1 MTEMLADILTPTET
15 VETPAIEVPEA
26 EELFC
31 IDDDSKADWAV
42 RKIAEHR
49 AEIDKWDNHFKNQL
63 ERIRAT
69 EQASIDYL
77 TRLLKDYFT
86 TVPHKTTK
94 TEESY
99 RLPSGKVYMKEQ
111 LPKYIRN
118 EDEMTAW
125 AKENRPELVKTTVT
139 ETTDWN
145 TLKKATTTLDDG
157 SVVDSLTG
165 EVIPGVKAEMRMPE
179 FKIDC

>member
-1 MTEMLADILTPTET
+1 MTEMLADILTTET

-26 EELFC
+26 EECFV
-31 IDDDSKADWAV
+31 IENDSQADWAV
-42 RKIAEHR
+42 RKIAEHK
-49 AEIDKWDNHFKNQL
+49 AEIEKWDIHFGRQL
-63 ERIRAT
+63 EKIKAT
-69 EQASIDYL
+69 ENASIDYL
-77 TRLLKDYFT
+77 TRLLRDYFA

-99 RLPSGKVYMKEQ
+99 KLPSGKIYSKAQ
-111 LPKYIRN
+111 QPKYIRD

-125 AKENRPELVKTTVT
+125 AKENRPELVKTTVS

-157 SVVDSLTG
+157 SVVDALTG
-165 EVIPGVKAEMRMPE
+165 EVIPGVHAEMRPAE
-179 FKIDC
+179 FKVDC

>member
-1 MTEMLADILTPTET
+1 MTEALESIMTPTQPE
-15 VETPAIEVPEA
+15 IEVPEA
-26 EELFC
+26 EELFA

-49 AEIDKWDNHFKNQL
+49 AEIDRWQAHYTRQM
-63 ERIRAT
+63 ERVRVT

-77 TRLLKDYFT
+77 TRLLQDYFRT
-86 TVPHKTTK
+86 LPHKTTK

-99 RLPSGKVYMKEQ
+99 KLPSGKVYMKAQ
-111 LPKYIRN
+111 QPKYTRN
-118 EDEMTAW
+118 EEELTAW

-145 TLKKATTTLDDG
+145 TLKKATTTLEDG
-157 SVVDSLTG
+157 TVVDSLTG
-165 EVIPGVKAEMRMPE
+165 ELIPGVTAEMRPAE
-179 FKIDC
+179 FKVDC

>member
-1 MTEMLADILTPTET
+1 MSEAIEKIFEP
-15 VETPAIEVPEA
+15 VEPAENTIEVPEA
-26 EELFC
+26 EECF
-31 IDDDSKADWAV
+31 IIENDSQADWAV

-49 AEIDKWDNHFKNQL
+49 AEISKWEEHFRKQMDK
-63 ERIRAT
+63 ISAT

-77 TRLLKDYFT
+77 TRLLKDYFV

-99 RLPSGKVYMKEQ
+99 KLPSGKVYMKEQ
-111 LPKYIRN
+111 MPKYIRN

>member
-1 MTEMLADILTPTET
+1 MTEMLSEIYTTDT

-42 RKIAEHR
+42 RKVQEHR
-49 AEIDKWDNHFKNQL
+49 AEIDKWENHFKNQM
-63 ERIRAT
+63 ERIRTT

-77 TRLLKDYFT
+77 TRLLQDYFR
-86 TVPHKTTK
+86 TVPHKETK

-99 RLPSGKVYMKEQ
+99 KLPSGKIYVKAQ
-111 LPKYIRN
+111 QPKYIRD
-118 EDEMTAW
+118 EEEMTAW
-125 AKENRPELVKTTVT
+125 AKENRPELVKTVTT

-145 TLKKATTTLDDG
+145 TLKKSTTTLEDG

-165 EVIPGVKAEMRMPE
+165 EVIPGVKAEHREPE
-179 FKIDC
+179 FRVDC

>member
-1 MTEMLADILTPTET
+1 MSEALERVLEQTEP
-15 VETPAIEVPEA
+15 VTPAIEVPEA
-26 EELFC
+26 EECFA

-49 AEIDKWDNHFKNQL
+49 AEVEKWEKHFETQM

-86 TVPHKTTK
+86 TVPHKATK

-99 RLPSGKVYMKEQ
+99 KLPSGKIFMKAQ
-111 LPKYIRN
+111 QPKYIRD
-118 EDEMTAW
+118 EEEMTAW

-145 TLKKATTTLDDG
+145 TLKKSTTTLDDG
-157 SVVDSLTG
+157 SVVDALTG
-165 EVIPGVKAEMRMPE
+165 EVIPGVKAEHRDPE
-179 FKIDC
+179 FKVDC

>member
-1 MTEMLADILTPTET
+1 MTEMMADILET
-15 VETPAIEVPEA
+15 ETPAIEVPEA

-49 AEIDKWDNHFKNQL
+49 AEIEKWDTHFKTQL
-63 ERIRAT
+63 EKITAT

-77 TRLLKDYFT
+77 TRLLQDYFR
-86 TVPHKTTK
+86 TVPHKETK

-99 RLPSGKVYMKEQ
+99 KLPSGKIYVKAQ
-111 LPKYIRN
+111 QPKYIRD
-118 EDEMTAW
+118 EEEMTAW

-145 TLKKATTTLDDG
+145 TLKKATTTLEDG

-165 EVIPGVKAEMRMPE
+165 EVIPGVKAEHRDPE